1 MRIRR
6 AVSAP
11 IQRSGLHRSLGLG
24 LLVLYGLGMII
35 GAGVYVVIGDVMAQA
50 GPMAVCSFALAGMFA
65 GLVALSY
72 AELGARYP
80 EAAGAAAYVRE
91 AFRSDRGSQVTG
103 AAVAAGVLI
112 STATIARGTAGYA

>member
-1 MRIRR
+1 
-6 AVSAP
+6 
-11 IQRSGLHRSLGLG
+11 
-24 LLVLYGLGMII
+24 
-35 GAGVYVVIGDVMAQA
+35 
-50 GPMAVCSFALAGMFA
+50 MAVCSFALAGMFA

-80 EAAGAAAYVRE
+80 EAAGAATYVRE

-112 STATIARGTAGYA
+112 STATIARGTAGYAQAFVALPDTLGPRGGHVREYWMDSGAVDVGIGNIGGRPLDTGPLH